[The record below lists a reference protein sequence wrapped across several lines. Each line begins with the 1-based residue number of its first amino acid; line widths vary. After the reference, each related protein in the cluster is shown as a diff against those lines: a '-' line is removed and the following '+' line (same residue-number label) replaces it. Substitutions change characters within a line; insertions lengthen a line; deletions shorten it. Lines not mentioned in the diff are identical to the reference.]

1 MKRNIVKKQF
11 YENFI
16 GIGLPLVIQQ
26 FLSSSLNFIDNLMI
40 GKLGTEYIAAVGFA
54 NQTYRVQDLFLFGAY
69 SGMGVFISQYNGKK
83 DFKTIKQ
90 ILGGMMIVGFILS
103 FLFTIMGLFFSN
115 EIILIFTK
123 DKRVLEIG
131 SIYLKLSSFS
141 YIISAFAFAIS
152 FALRSIGK
160 TKLPMVASAIGII
173 MNTILNYLLIYG
185 NYGFPRLEERGAAIA
200 TVIARVIQFIIII
213 YLVCIYDY
221 GLKDRFRKYLG
232 ISLNLVRE
240 IIKVSIPIF
249 MTEAFW
255 ILGTITLTVAYSK
268 LGTNEAAAIQI
279 ADIIFSIAGIIFM
292 GISNATSVIIG
303 KSIGSGKKKLAA
315 IYSSKALKLAVIFS
329 IFTVIVIQLAAD
341 HILKLYNLN
350 ENIFEMVLLTMRVFG
365 FAMFF
370 KLINWT
376 LLVGILRAGGDTK
389 IAFFLDVATLYIFA
403 IPMAFICVYFRVPV
417 YITVAVVNI
426 EEVIK
431 LFFALKRY
439 KSMKWLKDITV

>member
-1 MKRNIVKKQF
+1 
-11 YENFI
+11 
-16 GIGLPLVIQQ
+16 
-26 FLSSSLNFIDNLMI
+26 
-40 GKLGTEYIAAVGFA
+40 
-54 NQTYRVQDLFLFGAY
+54 
-69 SGMGVFISQYNGKK
+69 
-83 DFKTIKQ
+83 
-90 ILGGMMIVGFILS
+90 
-103 FLFTIMGLFFSN
+103 
-115 EIILIFTK
+115 
-123 DKRVLEIG
+123 
-131 SIYLKLSSFS
+131 
-141 YIISAFAFAIS
+141 
-152 FALRSIGK
+152 
-160 TKLPMVASAIGII
+160 